1 MEDDAALAWQFH
13 QLELQAAE
21 SSLAEEWART
31 AAVSAAAEAEEVE
44 AAAAAWAAALA
55 VEDSAGGAAG
65 LADGEWIAAGDETA
79 NASYDWPGAEG
90 SGAADVSDDWAAV
103 MATVAQME
111 ESEAAA
117 AAVARAKAI
126 AAAAQVEETEAA
138 VETRA
143 QARAQARAPD
153 ESGTFDFV
161 HGSPL
166 EDSGSTFQAH

>member
-65 LADGEWIAAGDETA
+65 LADGEWIAAGMRLLMLAMIGPEQR
-79 NASYDWPGAEG
+79 GAG
-90 SGAADVSDDWAAV
+90 QL
-103 MATVAQME
+103 M
-111 ESEAAA
+111 
-117 AAVARAKAI
+117 
-126 AAAAQVEETEAA
+126 
-138 VETRA
+138 
-143 QARAQARAPD
+143 
-153 ESGTFDFV
+153 
-161 HGSPL
+161 
-166 EDSGSTFQAH
+166 